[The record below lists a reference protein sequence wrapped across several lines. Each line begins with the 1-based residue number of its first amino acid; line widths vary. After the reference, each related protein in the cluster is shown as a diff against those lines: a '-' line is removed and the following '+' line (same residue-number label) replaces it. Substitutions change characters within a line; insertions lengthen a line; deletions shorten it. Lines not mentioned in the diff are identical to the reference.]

1 MTLKEILKKKEKI
14 KEDVTPSVVSPPEPD
29 PIAEGFT
36 FLRSDTNTEELIKPP
51 SFTSDAAEPTPH
63 TTQHRLS
70 SHLSRLRSSSNASTR
85 SAQSRT
91 SPKSEKRLSQR
102 LHLNRS
108 RTPSSSSVH
117 VPTDLPEIQD
127 FAVQGEDKEAQWEE
141 RATMLAKG
149 NPNHRPTR
157 MSPENGRPSGVTSE
171 HKFYQGRSPQEIPS
185 QPEQGLSLRAGV
197 TRSVSSAKADE
208 NIQEAIRLHESGDL
222 INSTAMFGRLADSSA
237 MAQIMFGL
245 ALRHG
250 WGVPANPPLAIQYL
264 SAAASSSASV
274 ESAALHSGMKKG
286 GAAKGELVLAIYEL
300 ANSFRH
306 GWGVKKDTVAARK
319 YYETAANL
327 GDADAMN
334 EVARCYE
341 SGQGGP
347 KDRVSPDFLFT
358 PQIRRLEK
366 SRLWGNDFE
375 FPLDRSGNFFLT
387 TSLLSGGLPDWLWR
401 KRLRSPTIPEISV
414 ASIRPSLCCPI
425 FHARLP
431 PQLYHITSHHII
443 SHQASAHPANLHPV
457 YSSAIL
463 PSCRTEWIQNPW
475 KQLVSRPLLCIPIPS
490 SVYSSSRRISPNLA
504 FPCLSC
510 GPVTHSGCWVA
521 LFHPQNSYVGRLVRT
536 LQDLFLPKHNL
547 LQREASVCH
556 GFPTE
561 QSITD
566 NVEIKRT
573 RNSPMSESIMIGTKV
588 KLLILGSRL
597 MVLFWPGYGKTSIT
611 QNRRVRVRSTRV
623 T

>member
-1 MTLKEILKKKEKI
+1 MTLKDILKKKEKI
-14 KEDVTPSVVSPPEPD
+14 KEDVTHSVVSPPEPD

-51 SFTSDAAEPTPH
+51 SFKSEAAEPTPH
-63 TTQHRLS
+63 RTQHRLS
-70 SHLSRLRSSSNASTR
+70 SHLSRLRSSSDASTH

-117 VPTDLPEIQD
+117 VPMDLPEIQD
-127 FAVQGEDKEAQWEE
+127 LAVQGEDKEAQWEE

-149 NPNHRPTR
+149 NSNHRPVP
-157 MSPENGRPSGVTSE
+157 PETGQPSGVTSE
-171 HKFYQGRSPQEIPS
+171 RGYPQELLSEPG
-185 QPEQGLSLRAGV
+185 QGLSVRAGV

-222 INSTAMFGRLADSSA
+222 INSTAMFERLADSNA

-306 GWGVKKDTVAARK
+306 GWGVQKDMVAARK

-327 GDADAMN
+327 GDTDAMN

-366 SRLWGNDFE
+366 SSIWGNHFDFP
-375 FPLDRSGNFFLT
+375 FDR
-387 TSLLSGGLPDWLWR
+387 
-401 KRLRSPTIPEISV
+401 
-414 ASIRPSLCCPI
+414 
-425 FHARLP
+425 
-431 PQLYHITSHHII
+431 
-443 SHQASAHPANLHPV
+443 
-457 YSSAIL
+457 
-463 PSCRTEWIQNPW
+463 
-475 KQLVSRPLLCIPIPS
+475 
-490 SVYSSSRRISPNLA
+490 
-504 FPCLSC
+504 
-510 GPVTHSGCWVA
+510 
-521 LFHPQNSYVGRLVRT
+521 
-536 LQDLFLPKHNL
+536 
-547 LQREASVCH
+547 
-556 GFPTE
+556 
-561 QSITD
+561 
-566 NVEIKRT
+566 
-573 RNSPMSESIMIGTKV
+573 
-588 KLLILGSRL
+588 
-597 MVLFWPGYGKTSIT
+597 
-611 QNRRVRVRSTRV
+611 
-623 T
+623 